1 MRRNSDELAKMR
13 RAGRVVAEIHEATR
27 AVIRPGITTADID
40 RVARQVLE
48 RRLESNAGLSNQS
61 FDVLIRL
68 ARTPGNRLR
77 MSELAAQTT
86 LSPSGLTRSVDRLED
101 ASLVVREICPEDRR
115 GAFAALTVEG
125 KAVMDEAIPRHVA
138 HIDELLQGVLTLDE
152 EQTLEAL
159 LRKLRDHL
167 FAGEVQCE
175 FDPAAPDVC
184 PTEQ

>member
-1 MRRNSDELAKMR
+1 MADHRVPDGSGPATIVGVSNSDDR
-13 RAGRVVAEIHEATR
+13 RLTTVGLLFESAAGL
-27 AVIRPGITTADID
+27 
-40 RVARQVLE
+40 RQVLE

-101 ASLVVREICPEDRR
+101 TGLVVREICPEDRR

-138 HIDELLQGVLTLDE
+138 HIDELLHGVLTLE
-152 EQTLEAL
+152 EERTLEAL
-159 LRKLRDHL
+159 LRKLRDFL
-167 FAGEVQCE
+167 FGDMTQCGLGV
-175 FDPAAPDVC
+175 PAPDTC

>member
-1 MRRNSDELAKMR
+1 MADHRSHEGPQRGSALNIGARDDRRLTTIGLLFESA
-13 RAGRVVAEIHEATR
+13 AGL
-27 AVIRPGITTADID
+27 
-40 RVARQVLE
+40 RQVLE

-115 GAFAALTVEG
+115 GAFAALTMEG

-138 HIDELLQGVLTLDE
+138 HIDELLQGVLTVDE
-152 EQTLEAL
+152 EHTLEAL

-175 FDPAAPDVC
+175 FDPAAPDGC
-184 PTEQ
+184 PPEP

>member
-1 MRRNSDELAKMR
+1 MADHRWHEGPQPGSDLSIGAQDDRRLTTVGLLFESA
-13 RAGRVVAEIHEATR
+13 AGLRL
-27 AVIRPGITTADID
+27 
-40 RVARQVLE
+40 VLE

-86 LSPSGLTRSVDRLED
+86 LTPSGLTRSVDRLED
-101 ASLVVREICPEDRR
+101 AGLVVREICPEDRR
-115 GAFAALTVEG
+115 GAFAALTMGG

-152 EQTLEAL
+152 EHALEAL

-167 FAGEVQCE
+167 FRGQTACGL
-175 FDPAAPDVC
+175 DPAGSDAC
-184 PTEQ
+184 PPEQ